1 MYARCL
7 CRLTCK
13 TLKTPYIQIL
23 FVRGTSQI
31 KINFGSWIVFLKFI
45 LTYYNVI
52 VKVLPRNG
60 QRSGCEQPGPFR
72 FPAQQGSL
80 PQGGDGILTE
90 LKKNKNI
97 WSIFWEITYFK
108 VIKIRRLE
116 NGWKLTS
123 CHPGFLRVQFLGFH
137 EWVFQGFCC
146 HQWLVSY
153 LVFQLVGLWFLCR
166 TIVGKNIQ
174 KI

>member
-1 MYARCL
+1 MTVHNKAVTKGILKNERLQVKVKTAKVYVCKVL
-7 CRLTCK
+7 CRLRCK

-23 FVRGTSQI
+23 FVRGTSEI

-97 WSIFWEITYFK
+97 
-108 VIKIRRLE
+108 
-116 NGWKLTS
+116 
-123 CHPGFLRVQFLGFH
+123 
-137 EWVFQGFCC
+137 
-146 HQWLVSY
+146 
-153 LVFQLVGLWFLCR
+153 
-166 TIVGKNIQ
+166 
-174 KI
+174 

>member
-23 FVRGTSQI
+23 FVRGASQI

-97 WSIFWEITYFK
+97 
-108 VIKIRRLE
+108 
-116 NGWKLTS
+116 
-123 CHPGFLRVQFLGFH
+123 
-137 EWVFQGFCC
+137 
-146 HQWLVSY
+146 
-153 LVFQLVGLWFLCR
+153 
-166 TIVGKNIQ
+166 
-174 KI
+174 

>member
-23 FVRGTSQI
+23 FARGTSQI
-31 KINFGSWIVFLKFI
+31 KINFGSWIIFLKFV

-90 LKKNKNI
+90 LKKINKNI
-97 WSIFWEITYFK
+97 
-108 VIKIRRLE
+108 
-116 NGWKLTS
+116 
-123 CHPGFLRVQFLGFH
+123 
-137 EWVFQGFCC
+137 
-146 HQWLVSY
+146 
-153 LVFQLVGLWFLCR
+153 
-166 TIVGKNIQ
+166 
-174 KI
+174 